1 MRVYFFG
8 NNIFPAGFV
17 ICLEFKHQQMH
28 KISLYSI
35 LSIIIPLSLNAQEPI
50 NYWPKQMELDGYV
63 LTIYAPEPEN
73 FENNVLE
80 ARAAFSL
87 FDKSHLPIFGAMWFR
102 CFVHTDVKNN
112 EVYFEDIQ
120 LVNANFPEVKA
131 EDIQQLQRIISESSQ
146 QWSLNSNLSTF
157 YKNLGSLEI
166 NNASSEALINHP
178 PKILYSNV
186 PAALVYIDGDP
197 ILEAAK
203 NAPLYSYVV
212 NTPHFIVQSMSDKQY
227 YLKISNWWYVAADP
241 KASWKAIETPPA
253 AILQLAAGAAR
264 TESDEKNEAGRQP
277 KLIITDEPA
286 ELIQTAG
293 PPEIAQGYEN
303 LFVISNSEDE
313 IIFDSYKDE
322 YYILISGR
330 WFKTRRLES
339 AVWKFVAPNELPT
352 AFSEIPPSSPLAH
365 IRMSVAGTPEAM
377 SAALNNGIPQTA
389 LIDRHSAT
397 MNAQY
402 DGTPIF
408 EDIDGTSLRY
418 AVNTPAS
425 ILMDTDGMYY
435 AVDQAIWFISNTP
448 VGPWEVATTYPKE
461 VRNIP
466 PSCPL
471 FNVKYVSIYDA
482 SDDIVFAGYTPG
494 YMGTFLYRGVV
505 YFGTGYRYKSW
516 HGSKYFP
523 TPSTYGSGAKKKKSN
538 VTVTVSVGYGYGYP
552 GMMYPGYGYGYGY
565 GGYWGGY
572 GYNSMFSKTETVSF
586 NDEAPTEKPI
596 DLVNIYNNRKLGIVN
611 TETARRNDPM
621 KPVILPDNSETA
633 PFHMF
638 ADSDGNLYRQDQN
651 GATYQRKDND
661 WQLTDK

>member
-203 NAPLYSYVV
+203 NAPVYSYVV

-264 TESDEKNEAGRQP
+264 TESEQKNEAGRQP

-303 LFVISNSEDE
+303 LFVISQ
-313 IIFDSYKDE
+313 F
-322 YYILISGR
+322 
-330 WFKTRRLES
+330 RR
-339 AVWKFVAPNELPT
+339 
-352 AFSEIPPSSPLAH
+352 
-365 IRMSVAGTPEAM
+365 
-377 SAALNNGIPQTA
+377 
-389 LIDRHSAT
+389 
-397 MNAQY
+397 
-402 DGTPIF
+402 
-408 EDIDGTSLRY
+408 
-418 AVNTPAS
+418 
-425 ILMDTDGMYY
+425 
-435 AVDQAIWFISNTP
+435 
-448 VGPWEVATTYPKE
+448 
-461 VRNIP
+461 
-466 PSCPL
+466 
-471 FNVKYVSIYDA
+471 
-482 SDDIVFAGYTPG
+482 
-494 YMGTFLYRGVV
+494 
-505 YFGTGYRYKSW
+505 
-516 HGSKYFP
+516 
-523 TPSTYGSGAKKKKSN
+523 
-538 VTVTVSVGYGYGYP
+538 
-552 GMMYPGYGYGYGY
+552 
-565 GGYWGGY
+565 
-572 GYNSMFSKTETVSF
+572 
-586 NDEAPTEKPI
+586 
-596 DLVNIYNNRKLGIVN
+596 
-611 TETARRNDPM
+611 
-621 KPVILPDNSETA
+621 
-633 PFHMF
+633 
-638 ADSDGNLYRQDQN
+638 
-651 GATYQRKDND
+651 
-661 WQLTDK
+661 